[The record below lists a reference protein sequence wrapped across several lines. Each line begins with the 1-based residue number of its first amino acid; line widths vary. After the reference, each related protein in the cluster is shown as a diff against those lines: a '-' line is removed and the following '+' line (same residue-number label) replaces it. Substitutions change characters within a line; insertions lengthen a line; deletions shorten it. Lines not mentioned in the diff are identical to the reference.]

1 MFVMKHKGRRLFAIL
16 MTVLM
21 VVGILPTDFALT
33 RADAA
38 TTFVGGTPVS
48 GGNWDGWTWMVFGE
62 GAGGSAASGNNTI
75 KDKGSSITL
84 SSVGNK
90 GKIASGKEGIN
101 YFYRNLDEASD
112 FIFSVDAT
120 LDTWASAKQQAWGIE
135 ARAAVGTHDDKTPT
149 TEKSV
154 VSVGGVQIG
163 DIQYPAHTNGA
174 SATGINLNPSVAL
187 NSGIQGETYK
197 LTMQKSGDTIT
208 LSRDNKVIG
217 TVSASSIFTGDGAYV
232 GVYTSRAATVTY
244 SNFNLDVI
252 DGGASSVSVDSKVN
266 PTKTLYIKG
275 NTVSDIDLAGFSAN
289 VTVNGSQK
297 TITGADCV
305 VKSADF
311 SSTGSKE
318 IKLDYFGQE
327 ISIPVTVE
335 DEVVQSFTMEY
346 SPVKTDYYI
355 GESLDYNG
363 LNATINYNSGITY
376 TLKDSVETRL
386 NGVVSPKGT
395 TEVRVVDRATG
406 SQDNSLSTAGAKT
419 VYIDHYLLG
428 SDKKTISYDINV
440 SGATVSGIT
449 LSGPNQTTFYKDIA
463 VEPGAYMEGLLVT
476 ATFSDGSTK
485 VMSNGFTVEPVGSEL
500 NVSTV
505 GNYTY
510 KVTYGGK
517 EATYTLKV
525 VNKTVKELVVDTL
538 PNKTNYVKG
547 EDFSSEGL
555 VVKAVYDSGETETVV
570 SPTID
575 SSAFKKDIV
584 GEYTI
589 NVSATVAGT
598 PLKTSFVVAVRD
610 KTAFTYND
618 LTWKSIVFGQSVSKS
633 SMTIDTSTAGKVII
647 EAPEGKGKCTDDGQ
661 DGIAY
666 YYTELDGTKDNFEIT
681 AKITVDYFITKAS
694 PDNQEG
700 FGIMVRDA
708 IGTDGDSS
716 IFYSNAM
723 SVGGYYGGFNVFGRE
738 GVNSQDDTL
747 GKKNYTMYGKG
758 AKDKVSTPTEY
769 TLTLK
774 KDNSGICATM
784 KDSNGD
790 FVKDIKNKPFYL
802 SSDAF
807 TKQTDTMYVG
817 FMAARGAKIE
827 VDTSSIQM
835 NITSQNADAPQ
846 KFAPETPVTPAVSM
860 GSLAVTADADYTFI
874 ANVNTKGLLTVK
886 QNGKTIASQK
896 SVEAGSYEFP
906 VTLLEGENKF
916 QLYLEP
922 DATQNITSAA
932 PVIFNTTVERKLYG
946 TTKDAIYV
954 SPNGSS
960 TATGS
965 KADPLDVQTAL
976 NYCQIGQAVY
986 ALPGTYNL
994 TKTTG
999 VWKYNNGS
1007 GETGRKYFMKDPA
1020 ASGDVIMDFGGSYA
1034 SSKFVSNTFDFS
1046 GDYWTVDGI
1055 KFANGGGVRVGG
1067 NHNILKNCEFYGH
1080 SNSGLSISR
1089 TDSATAKADWPSYN
1103 QIISCNA
1110 YENRDKSDNNA
1121 DGFAAKLTCGDG
1133 NVFRYCIAAY
1143 NADDGWDLFSKG
1155 GTGAIGEVEIYD
1167 SVCFANGYTNN
1178 GGELVATRGDGN
1190 GFKMGGS
1197 GIAVNHKIFNSYSF
1211 GNRAN
1216 GFTNNSDPMGT
1227 YSNCTGYNNGGSNLE
1242 LHVYTGVT
1250 PQFKVTGFK
1259 SFADDTGSSI
1269 PDLEYSD
1276 KEAQDAVISLYVSK
1290 TNFFRDKSGADGKSV
1305 NSEGTVLAASD
1316 FESLSQFVTIMKE
1329 GIPAISRNANGSIN
1343 LGSFL
1348 KVVTKTPD
1356 NGGGSSGDSGNT
1368 DDDDDYD
1375 YDDDDTTVTSG
1386 SVSVGTSVG
1395 SGDVSSATV
1404 DESLKDVVG
1413 FTPSEIAQI
1422 NNGASASVTLEVKD
1436 ISASVPA
1443 EAKQTVT
1450 ETAAGLN
1457 GDFKVGMYLDLSVIK
1472 TIGGNSK
1479 TVANLTAPVKVS
1491 ITLPDSLINSNRALY
1506 RQYKVVRIH
1515 GDQVDVLDAEFDA
1528 ATKKLSFYSDK
1539 FSTYAVVYSD
1549 SAVTAPMTGD
1559 SANASMYVMIL
1570 MLAVLMLGYEGF
1582 MFRASKKRR

>member
-1 MFVMKHKGRRLFAIL
+1 
-16 MTVLM
+16 M

-38 TTFVGGTPVS
+38 TTFG
-48 GGNWDGWTWMVFGE
+48 DGWTWSVFG
-62 GAGGSAASGNNTI
+62 SGTTTTNNTI
-75 KDKGSSITL
+75 KDNGSSVTL
-84 SSVGNK
+84 ESTGGK
-90 GKIASGKEGIN
+90 GKIAKGGEGIN
-101 YFYRNLDEASD
+101 YFYKELKSSSD
-112 FIFSVDAT
+112 FIFTVDAT
-120 LDTWASAKQQAWGIE
+120 INTWVIGNQQAWGIE
-135 ARAAVGTHDDKTPT
+135 ARNAVGKHGVSTPT
-149 TEKSV
+149 TPESTI
-154 VSVGGVQIG
+154 SVGGYSTTSQG
-163 DIQYPAHTNGA
+163 YAGFTNNSKAVAG
-174 SATGINLNPSVAL
+174 LNPSIT
-187 NSGIQGETYK
+187 SGEVGKTYT
-197 LTMQKSGDTIT
+197 LTIRKDGSDVI
-208 LSRDNKVIG
+208 LLRDNMQIG
-217 TVSASSIFTGDGAYV
+217 TTYTASNIFKNENMYV
-232 GVYTSRAATVTY
+232 GVFTARNNVNVTY
-244 SNFNLDVI
+244 SNFHLDVI
-252 DGGASSVSVDSKVN
+252 DGGASDVSVNSVIK

-275 NTVSDIDLAGFSAN
+275 NTVRDIDLAGFSAN

-311 SSTGSKE
+311 SSTGDKN
-318 IKLDYFGQE
+318 IVLDYFGQE
-327 ISIPVTVE
+327 ISIPVTVK
-335 DEVVQSFTMEY
+335 DEAVESFTMEY

-355 GESLDYNG
+355 GESLDFNG

-376 TLKDSVETRL
+376 TLKDSVETT
-386 NGVVSPKGT
+386 KGT

-406 SQDNSLSTAGAKT
+406 SPDKSLSTAGAKT

-449 LSGPNQTTFYKDIA
+449 LSGPNQTTFYKGVR
-463 VEPGAYMEGLLVT
+463 VEANDHKEGLLVT

-485 VMSNGFTVEPVGSEL
+485 VMSNGFTVEAVGSQL
-500 NVSTV
+500 DVNNV
-505 GNYTY
+505 GEYTY

-525 VNKTVKELVVDTL
+525 VDKTVKELVVDTL

-555 VVKAVYDSGETETVV
+555 VVKAVYDSGEEEVV
-570 SPTID
+570 SSPTID
-575 SSAFKKDIV
+575 SSAFKKDTV

-598 PLKTSFVVAVRD
+598 SLSTSFVVAVRE

-618 LTWKSIVFGQSVSKS
+618 LTWKSIIFGQSVNKEK
-633 SMTIDTSTAGKVII
+633 MTISTSDGKVII
-647 EAPEGKGKCTDDGQ
+647 EAKEGAGKCTDDGQ

-681 AKITVDYFITKAS
+681 AKITVDYFITKSS

-747 GKKNYTMYGKG
+747 GKKNHTLFGKG

-774 KDNSGICATM
+774 KDNSGIYATM

-790 FVKDIKNKPFYL
+790 VVKEIENRFFYL

-807 TKQTDTMYVG
+807 AKQQDTMYVG

-846 KFAPETPVTPAVSM
+846 EFAPEKPVTPSVSR

-916 QLYLEP
+916 QLYFEP

-954 SPNGSS
+954 SPNGSAK
-960 TATGS
+960 ATGS
-965 KADPLDVQTAL
+965 KEDPLDVQTAL

-994 TKTTG
+994 TKSTG

-1034 SSKFVSNTFDFS
+1034 SKKFVSNTFDFS

-1089 TDSATAKADWPSYN
+1089 TDSATDKADWPSYN

-1178 GGELVATRGDGN
+1178 GGELVATKGDGN

-1269 PDLEYSD
+1269 PDLKYSD
-1276 KEAQDAVISLYVSK
+1276 KESQDAVISLYVSK

-1305 NSEGTVLAASD
+1305 NSEGTVLAASE
-1316 FESLSQFVTIMKE
+1316 FESLSQFVTIMTE
-1329 GIPAISRNANGSIN
+1329 GIPAISRNENGSIN

-1356 NGGGSSGDSGNT
+1356 NGGGSSGDTGNT
-1368 DDDDDYD
+1368 GSDSDDDYD

-1443 EAKQTVT
+1443 ADKQTVT
-1450 ETAAGLN
+1450 ETASGLN
-1457 GDFKVGMYLDLSVIK
+1457 GDFKVGIYLDLSVIK

-1491 ITLPDSLINSNRALY
+1491 VALPDSLINTNRALY
-1506 RQYKVVRIH
+1506 RQYKVIRIH
-1515 GDQVDVLDAEFDA
+1515 GNQLDVLDAEFDA

-1559 SANASMYVMIL
+1559 SSNASMYVMIL
-1570 MLAVLMLGYEGF
+1570 MIAALMLGYEGF

>member
-1 MFVMKHKGRRLFAIL
+1 MKNHKGKRLFAIL

-33 RADAA
+33 RASAA
-38 TTFVGGTPVS
+38 TKFTGGDAVKE
-48 GGNWDGWTWMVFGE
+48 GDWAGWTWMVFGE
-62 GAGGSAASGNNTI
+62 GSGGSATSGNNTI
-75 KDKGSSITL
+75 KDNGSSITL
-84 SSVGNK
+84 TSTGSK
-90 GKIASGKEGIN
+90 GKIATGKEGIN
-101 YFYRNLDEASD
+101 YFYQKLSKNDD
-112 FIFSVDAT
+112 FVFSVDAK
-120 LDTWASAKQQAWGIE
+120 LNEWSSAKQQAWGIE
-135 ARAAVGTHDDKTPT
+135 ARAAVGTHDVKDNPT
-149 TEKSV
+149 ANSV

-163 DIQYPAHTNGA
+163 DVKYPAHTNGSSA
-174 SATGINLNPSVAL
+174 SGLNASSVTL
-187 NSGIQGETYK
+187 DSGIKGQTYR
-197 LTMQKSGDTIT
+197 LTMQKKGNTIT
-208 LSRDNKVIG
+208 LSRDNIVIG
-217 TVSASSIFTGDGAYV
+217 TKTASDVFTGDDAYV

-244 SNFNLDVI
+244 SNFHLDVI
-252 DGGASSVSVDSKVN
+252 KDGAGSVLVGDIVK
-266 PTKTLYIKG
+266 PTKKIYIKG
-275 NTVSDIDLAGFSAN
+275 NTVSDIDLAGFSAE

-297 TITGADCV
+297 TIIGADCV
-305 VKSADF
+305 VTSADF
-311 SSTGSKE
+311 SSTGDKE
-318 IKLDYFGQE
+318 IKLDYYGQE

-335 DEVVQSFTMEY
+335 DEAVSSFNMEY
-346 SPVKTDYYI
+346 APVKTDYYV

-386 NGVVSPKGT
+386 NGQVSEKGT
-395 TEVRVVDRATG
+395 TVVRVLDKATG
-406 SQDNSLSTAGAKT
+406 SLDDSLSTEGAKT

-428 SDKKTISYDINV
+428 SDKDKKTISYDINV
-440 SGATVSGIT
+440 SGAKVTGIE
-449 LSGPNQTTFYKDIA
+449 LSGPNQTTFYKD
-463 VEPGAYMEGLLVT
+463 VQPGNKDAYKEGLLVT

-485 VMSNGFTVEPVGSEL
+485 IMSKGFEVEPVGNAL
-500 NVSTV
+500 DVSTV
-505 GNYTY
+505 GEYTY

-525 VNKTVKELVVDTL
+525 VDKKVKELVVDKL
-538 PNKTNYVKG
+538 PAKTNYVKG
-547 EDFSSEGL
+547 EDFSSEGII
-555 VVKAVYDSGETETVV
+555 VKAVYDSGKTETIE

-575 SSAFKKDIV
+575 SSAFMKDTV

-598 PLKTSFVVAVRD
+598 PLSTSFVVAVRE
-610 KTAFTYND
+610 KTAFTHND
-618 LTWKSIVFGQSVSKS
+618 LTWKSIIFGQSVSKEK
-633 SMTIDTSTAGKVII
+633 MTISTSDGNVII
-647 EAPEGKGKCTDDGQ
+647 EAKEGAGKCTDDGQ

-681 AKITVDYFITKAS
+681 AKITVDYFITKKS

-708 IGTDGDSS
+708 VGTDGDSS

-723 SVGGYYGGFNVFGRE
+723 SVGGYYGTFNVFGRE

-747 GKKNYTMYGKG
+747 GKKNYTKSGKG
-758 AKDKVSTPTEY
+758 TNSKVSKPTEF

-774 KDNSGICATM
+774 KDNSGIYATM
-784 KDSNGD
+784 KDSSGKVVNEID
-790 FVKDIKNKPFYL
+790 NKFYYL

-846 KFAPETPVTPAVSM
+846 EFAPEKAVTPSVSR

-916 QLYLEP
+916 QLYFEP
-922 DATQNITSAA
+922 DATQNISLSD
-932 PVIFNTTVERKLYG
+932 PVIFNTTVKRKLYG

-960 TATGS
+960 TAKGS
-965 KADPLDVQTAL
+965 KEDPLDVQTAL

-986 ALPGTYNL
+986 ALPGTYKL

-1020 ASGDVIMDFGGSYA
+1020 SSGDVIMDFGGSYA
-1034 SSKFVSNTFDFS
+1034 SNKFVSNTFDFS

-1089 TDSATAKADWPSYN
+1089 TDSATDKADWPSYN

-1178 GGELVATRGDGN
+1178 GGELVATKGDGN

-1197 GIAVNHKIFNSYSF
+1197 GIAVNHKVFNSYSF

-1216 GFTNNSDPMGT
+1216 GFTNNSDPLGT

-1269 PDLEYSD
+1269 PDLEYSH

-1305 NSEGTVLAASD
+1305 NSEGTVLTASD
-1316 FESLSQFVTIMKE
+1316 FESLSQFVTIMTG

-1348 KVVTKTPD
+1348 KAVSKSSD
-1356 NGGGSSGDSGNT
+1356 NGGGSSDNT
-1368 DDDDDYD
+1368 DDD
-1375 YDDDDTTVTSG
+1375 YDDDDTTVSSG

-1450 ETAAGLN
+1450 ETATGLN

-1491 ITLPDSLINSNRALY
+1491 VVLPDSLINTNAGIY

-1515 GDQVDVLDAEFDA
+1515 GDKVDVLDATFDA

-1539 FSTYAVVYSD
+1539 FSTYAVIYSD
-1549 SAVTAPMTGD
+1549 SAASAPMTGD
-1559 SANASMYVMIL
+1559 CANASMYVMIL
-1570 MLAVLMLGYEGF
+1570 MLAVLVLGYEGL
-1582 MFRASKKRR
+1582 MSVTSRKRR

>member
-1 MFVMKHKGRRLFAIL
+1 

-38 TTFVGGTPVS
+38 TAFVGGTPVS

-62 GAGGSAASGNNTI
+62 GAGGSAAGGKNTI

-84 SSVGNK
+84 SSGNK
-90 GKIASGKEGIN
+90 GGKIAGGKEGIN
-101 YFYRNLDEASD
+101 YFYCKLNKASD

-120 LDTWASAKQQAWGIE
+120 LDTWASANQQAWGIE
-135 ARAAVGTHDDKTPT
+135 ARAAVGTHDDKTNPT
-149 TEKSV
+149 ENSV
-154 VSVGGVQIG
+154 VSVGGVQFSVNKVDTQFPG
-163 DIQYPAHTNGA
+163 HKNGA
-174 SATGINLNPSVAL
+174 KLEGINPSVAL
-187 NSGIQGETYK
+187 NSGIQGETYR

-244 SNFNLDVI
+244 SNFHLDVI
-252 DGGASSVSVDSKVN
+252 DGGASSVSVDSASVVN

-275 NTVSDIDLAGFSAN
+275 NTVRDIDLEGFSAN

-311 SSTGSKE
+311 SSTGDKN
-318 IKLDYFGQE
+318 IVLDYFGQE
-327 ISIPVTVE
+327 ISIPVTVK
-335 DEVVQSFTMEY
+335 DEAVESFTMEY

-355 GESLDYNG
+355 GESLDFNG

-406 SQDNSLSTAGAKT
+406 LRDDSLDTAGAKT

-428 SDKKTISYDINV
+428 SNDDKKTISYDINV

-449 LSGPNQTTFYKDIA
+449 LSGPNQTTFYKE
-463 VEPGAYMEGLLVT
+463 VPVKENAYKEGLLVT

-485 VMSNGFTVEPVGSEL
+485 VMSDGFTVEAVGSQL
-500 NVSTV
+500 DVNNV
-505 GNYTY
+505 GEYTY

-555 VVKAVYDSGETETVV
+555 VVNAVYDSGEPERVV

-575 SSAFKKDIV
+575 SSAFKKDVV

-598 PLKTSFVVAVRD
+598 PLSTSFVVAVRE

-618 LTWKSIVFGQSVSKS
+618 LTWKSIIFGQSVSKEK
-633 SMTIDTSTAGKVII
+633 MTISSSDGKVII
-647 EAPEGKGKCTDDGQ
+647 EAKEGAGKCTDDGQ

-681 AKITVDYFITKAS
+681 AKVTVDYFITKSS

-747 GKKNYTMYGKG
+747 GKKNHTLFGKG

-774 KDNSGICATM
+774 KDNSGIYATM

-790 FVKDIKNKPFYL
+790 VVKEIENRFFYL

-807 TKQTDTMYVG
+807 AKQQDTMYVG

-827 VDTSSIQM
+827 VDTSSIKM
-835 NITSQNADAPQ
+835 NVTSQNADAPQ
-846 KFAPETPVTPAVSM
+846 KFAPETPIKPAVSM

-922 DATQNITSAA
+922 DATQNITSAV

-954 SPNGSS
+954 SPNGSAK
-960 TATGS
+960 ATGS
-965 KADPLDVQTAL
+965 KEDPLDVQTAL

-994 TKTTG
+994 TKSTG

-1020 ASGDVIMDFGGSYA
+1020 SSGDVIMDFGGSYA

-1089 TDSATAKADWPSYN
+1089 TDSATDKADWPSYN

-1178 GGELVATRGDGN
+1178 GGELKATRGDGN

-1197 GIAVNHKIFNSYSF
+1197 GIAVNHKIFSSYSF

-1276 KEAQDAVISLYVSK
+1276 KESQDAVISLYVSK

-1305 NSEGTVLAASD
+1305 NSEGTVLAASE
-1316 FESLSQFVTIMKE
+1316 FESLSQFVTIMTE
-1329 GIPAISRNANGSIN
+1329 GIPAISRNENGSIN

-1356 NGGGSSGDSGNT
+1356 NGGGSSGDTGNT
-1368 DDDDDYD
+1368 GNTGGDIDSDDDYD

-1395 SGDVSSATV
+1395 SGNVSSATV

-1443 EAKQTVT
+1443 ADKQTVT
-1450 ETAAGLN
+1450 ETASGLN
-1457 GDFKVGMYLDLSVIK
+1457 GDFKVGIYLDLSVIK

-1491 ITLPDSLINSNRALY
+1491 VALPDSLINTNRALY
-1506 RQYKVVRIH
+1506 RQYKVIRIH

-1559 SANASMYVMIL
+1559 SSNASMYVMIL
-1570 MLAVLMLGYEGF
+1570 MIAALMLGYEGF